1 MTKKAN
7 DNAREAHILGFF
19 QPYRRS
25 SSGVEQRIRNA
36 WVAGSIPAF
45 GSTQSDMSDQPPRGR
60 GSRARR
66 AEEFWNRI
74 TLLVGCGAV
83 VGIVAA
89 VIVVISQQVMRPPM
103 VDEEYVAASF
113 HQEQPNP
120 TWSGVAKSDAALL
133 NAASKTKPTEP
144 VPAATAVS
152 LSDIP
157 QAEPVVAGI
166 ENIDSKRE
174 LISQALERFFKAE
187 SPDQRLPLVRDV
199 ERVKPLM
206 MSYYSR
212 EPMPALRWR
221 GVGRMVR
228 VDEPGYRFGYVQAL
242 FEDAKPTNVIVEET
256 DDGRY
261 LVDWECFVRYGE
273 VAWSDFLRMK
283 PVEPKLL
290 RVIASKPAT
299 APSMSTGKS
308 EWLELRHPAESG
320 TVLGYFDRNDPQL
333 ATLVQQ
339 LEQGQ
344 WKDVPVTL
352 RLCFPADAAAP
363 QRSGAGVQIAGI
375 EGKGWLILRSDA
387 RL

>member
-1 MTKKAN
+1 
-7 DNAREAHILGFF
+7 
-19 QPYRRS
+19 
-25 SSGVEQRIRNA
+25 
-36 WVAGSIPAF
+36 
-45 GSTQSDMSDQPPRGR
+45 
-60 GSRARR
+60 
-66 AEEFWNRI
+66 
-74 TLLVGCGAV
+74 V
-83 VGIVAA
+83 VGIIAS

-103 VDEEYVAASF
+103 VDEEYVAATF
-113 HQEQPNP
+113 QQEQPKDN
-120 TWSGVAKSDAALL
+120 WSGVAKSDVALIGAAGK
-133 NAASKTKPTEP
+133 AKPAES
-144 VPAATAVS
+144 VPAATPVS
-152 LSDIP
+152 LSVLP
-157 QAEPVVAGI
+157 QAAPVVAGI
-166 ENIDSKRE
+166 DNIESKRE
-174 LISQALERFFKAE
+174 LISQALERFFKTE
-187 SPDQRLPLVRDV
+187 SPDERLPLVRDV

-283 PVEPKLL
+283 PVEPTLM
-290 RVIASKPAT
+290 RVIASKPAS
-299 APSMSTGKS
+299 APAAPAGKS

-352 RLCFPADAAAP
+352 RLCFPAGAATP

-375 EGKGWLILRSDA
+375 EGKGWLILRGDA